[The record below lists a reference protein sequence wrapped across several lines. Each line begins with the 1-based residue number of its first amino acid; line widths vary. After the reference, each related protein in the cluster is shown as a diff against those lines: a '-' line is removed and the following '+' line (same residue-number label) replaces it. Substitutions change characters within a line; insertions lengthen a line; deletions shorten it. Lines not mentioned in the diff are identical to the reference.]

1 MSTASVIVTSDKQA
15 QFVVQAVESVLAQT
29 FRDIEI
35 IVVGHGGADGI
46 PEALAMHRDQ
56 ITYIRQ
62 RGQDVMTARSS
73 GLQASKGMY
82 LLFMRADDLLPPKKV
97 ELQIKQLAAHPKLGL
112 AYFGGQIQVGDAIQ
126 IIREVEINQP
136 NALTTMEFLFSG
148 CPLIRRECLE
158 RAELLRIPQC
168 MDAGW
173 NPWHQISLADYEI
186 DPQERLILGKEH
198 LTIFLQR
205 LHRGDISGAQR
216 HMIEAVRVSPSLLK
230 EPRAFI
236 NSVFDYAK
244 RPDVNDPVAFAQTVL
259 DNLPDCAQ
267 GLKRNRGRIIAELS
281 IARSFQSYTLGN
293 MVQVRRSVVAGLRYN
308 LSYLMNKG
316 VVSIFCKSL
325 INQNGKSRFAAHGD
339 REIETLR
346 WVIKDIQET
355 LSQSV
360 DNVEP
365 TVSGTERN
373 TYVIRSGGRPFILR
387 LGIGQSGR
395 LALSRVI
402 TVVERVRAA
411 GVPAP
416 SIRAYNI
423 PAQGTSEPAWIVEE
437 WIPGYSFI
445 PQGML
450 WRNAHSIATELGQ
463 CLRRLHSIETR
474 GFGMISSEHFDAA
487 HQTFAQWLDGQI
499 LTKCRTLDMLPIEVL
514 SRIEAS
520 CQFLRESSQESPR
533 LCHFDLHGWNLLINR
548 GCLSA
553 IIDWDGVYGC
563 DPVLDVASVHFWS
576 ADEQILT
583 ALLQGYAPIQPEVFW
598 HRVMAGVICYSAYLL
613 TIDLQPTI
621 DKQEVYH
628 QCLRWLTDS
637 TQAY

>member
-1 MSTASVIVTSDKQA
+1 MSTVSVIVTNDKQA

-35 IVVGHGGADGI
+35 IAVDHRGADDI
-46 PEALAMHRDQ
+46 SESLAMHQDQ

-62 RGQDVMTARSS
+62 PSQGVVTAQSS
-73 GLQASKGMY
+73 GLQASKGTY
-82 LLFMRADDLLPPKKV
+82 LLFMRADDVLPPRKV
-97 ELQIKQLAAHPKLGL
+97 ELQIKQLVAHPKLGL
-112 AYFGGQIQVGDAIQ
+112 AYFGGQIQVGDATQ
-126 IIREVEINQP
+126 IIREVKLNQP
-136 NALTTMEFLFSG
+136 SALTTMEFLLTG

-168 MDAGW
+168 ADADW

-198 LTIFLQR
+198 LTIFLQK

-216 HMIEAVRVSPSLLK
+216 HMIEVVRVSPLLLK
-230 EPRAFI
+230 EPGAFI
-236 NSVFDYAK
+236 NAVFDYAK

-259 DNLPDCAQ
+259 DNLPDRAQ
-267 GLKRNRGRIIAELS
+267 GLKRNRRRIIAELS

-308 LSYLMNKG
+308 LSYLMDKG

-339 REIETLR
+339 REFETLR

-360 DNVEP
+360 DSVEP

-373 TYVIRSGGRPFILR
+373 TYVIRCGGRPFILR
-387 LGIGQSGR
+387 LGIRQSGR

-423 PAQGTSEPAWIVEE
+423 PAQGTSEPAWIIEE

-445 PQGML
+445 PQDML
-450 WRNAHSIATELGQ
+450 WRTALSIATELGQ

-499 LTKCRTLDMLPIEVL
+499 LTKCRTLDILPIEVL
-514 SRIEAS
+514 SRIETS

-533 LCHFDLHGWNLLINR
+533 LCHFDLHGWNLLVNKGR
-548 GCLSA
+548 LSA

-563 DPVLDVASVHFWS
+563 DPVLDIASVHFWS

-583 ALLQGYAPIQPEVFW
+583 ALLQGYAPIQPEMFW
-598 HRVMAGVICYSAYLL
+598 RRVMAGVICYSAYLL

-628 QCLRWLTDS
+628 RCLRWLTDG